1 MADNAIRHDSATSRF
16 TTTVDGHQG
25 YVEYEEGDGVMTIT
39 HTIVPPEIGGR
50 GVAGQLVQAALEYA
64 RAEGLKVVPRC
75 SYAAGYFDKHPE
87 DADLLA

>member
-1 MADNAIRHDSATSRF
+1 MTAHQIRHDAAASRF
-16 TTTVDGHQG
+16 TTTVDGYDAFVE
-25 YVEYEEGDGVMTIT
+25 YVERDGVMTIT

-50 GVAGQLVQAALEYA
+50 GIAAQLVHAALEYA
-64 RAEGLKVVPRC
+64 RAAGLKVVPRC